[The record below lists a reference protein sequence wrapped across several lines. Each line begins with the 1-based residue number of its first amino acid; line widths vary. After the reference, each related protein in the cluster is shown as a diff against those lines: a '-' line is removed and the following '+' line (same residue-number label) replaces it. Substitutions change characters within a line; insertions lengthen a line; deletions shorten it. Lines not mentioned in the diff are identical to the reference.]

1 MELRQQLVHEVAQVG
16 GVPKKLE
23 SIGSPG
29 RKWQI
34 GTPPERSISSCFWLV
49 FPVIFGFVVKQGGF
63 FISLPNHYPSHPIF
77 RQSYPIQSIFLGFR
91 KIW

>member
-1 MELRQQLVHEVAQVG
+1 MELRQQLVHEVSQVG

-34 GTPPERSISSCFWLV
+34 GTPPERSK
-49 FPVIFGFVVKQGGF
+49 PGIFQDFQAVSGWF
-63 FISLPNHYPSHPIF
+63 F
-77 RQSYPIQSIFLGFR
+77 Q
-91 KIW
+91 